1 MSTRKRKLI
10 FIQITLLTIAILLL
24 YIFYYKDS
32 INDKSTEEI
41 NIENKKIE
49 KLDETNFFE
58 NVEYKGI
65 DTNGNRY
72 LFALPIIR
80 LFS

>member
-1 MSTRKRKLI
+1 MSKKNSNVNLKNGFERFKDLSEIYQKFKI
-10 FIQITLLTIAILLL
+10 KLLL

-49 KLDETNFFE
+49 K
-58 NVEYKGI
+58 
-65 DTNGNRY
+65 
-72 LFALPIIR
+72 
-80 LFS
+80 